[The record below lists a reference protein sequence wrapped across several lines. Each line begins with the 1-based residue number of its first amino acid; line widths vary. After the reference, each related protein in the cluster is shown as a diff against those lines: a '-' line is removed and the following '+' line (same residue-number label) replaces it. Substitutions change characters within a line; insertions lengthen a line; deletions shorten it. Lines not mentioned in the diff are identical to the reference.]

1 MSGCELAAMGEVMVP
16 VSMTLQEAE
25 VHREFRLEARAW
37 LEPNVPTRRFHWLGR
52 PANHCRRAV
61 ERAGLFDA
69 SADAGVPPR
78 DELAVEVAS

>member
-1 MSGCELAAMGEVMVP
+1 MP

-37 LEPNVPTRRFHWLGR
+37 LEPNVPTLRLQRLGR
-52 PANHCRRAV
+52 PAHHRRRAV

-69 SADAGVPPR
+69 SANAGAPPR
-78 DELAVEVAS
+78 DELAVDVAS